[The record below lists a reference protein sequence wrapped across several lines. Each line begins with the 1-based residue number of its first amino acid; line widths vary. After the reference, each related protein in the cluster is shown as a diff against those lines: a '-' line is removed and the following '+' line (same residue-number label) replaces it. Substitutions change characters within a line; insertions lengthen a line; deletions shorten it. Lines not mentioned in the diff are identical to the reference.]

1 MSEKPTKTSSLIFL
15 NSFKSQLA
23 TMVSEIENVVTK
35 PESDTIVTCLANDFA
50 SIPFYFNKNIEDE
63 YEWLTGFIC
72 FSFLINSKNSTIN
85 DNSFYINLINKW
97 GSFDTERKNSYFSL
111 ISNQKSSFIIVNSI
125 QNLVRL
131 NSSNRLSNA
140 DLTTLIDKIESL
152 IYKFAN
158 FIISIDKYISESET
172 KKLNDLKNIFS
183 NSKIIQIEI
192 DYKVYLI
199 DKFDDLGFDYHN
211 NNLEIPSPEEI
222 KKIILK
228 NQENISKIDKN
239 FILEFL
245 KLQKFLINQKDLIY
259 KSIEVL
265 KLQNTTSSIDEW
277 IDVIKNQIGSY
288 NVVYLNSV
296 TLIVCL
302 CENELVDFYQL
313 YENFDSLGVFKT
325 SYEKE
330 VLDSLSSIGS
340 NINILNNNVVK
351 KLALIEH
358 RLKAIS
364 QGLNELNSTMKQN
377 IKAINDLEDSI
388 VTSFKSLEV
397 SIGNNFNQLTNCISG
412 HLSNIESGIAYNN
425 LISTVN
431 AYHLY
436 KINKQT
442 KLLLS

>member
-1 MSEKPTKTSSLIFL
+1 M
-15 NSFKSQLA
+15 
-23 TMVSEIENVVTK
+23 
-35 PESDTIVTCLANDFA
+35 
-50 SIPFYFNKNIEDE
+50 
-63 YEWLTGFIC
+63 
-72 FSFLINSKNSTIN
+72 
-85 DNSFYINLINKW
+85 
-97 GSFDTERKNSYFSL
+97 
-111 ISNQKSSFIIVNSI
+111 
-125 QNLVRL
+125 
-131 NSSNRLSNA
+131 
-140 DLTTLIDKIESL
+140 
-152 IYKFAN
+152 
-158 FIISIDKYISESET
+158 
-172 KKLNDLKNIFS
+172 
-183 NSKIIQIEI
+183 
-192 DYKVYLI
+192 
-199 DKFDDLGFDYHN
+199 GFDYHN

-222 KKIILK
+222 KKLILK

-313 YENFDSLGVFKT
+313 YDNFDSLGIFKT

-358 RLKAIS
+358 RLKVIS

-431 AYHLY
+431 AYQLY

-442 KLLLS
+442 KPLLS